1 MRTLATLSAVS
12 AISLLTISPALAYV
26 GPGVGLGVIG
36 AIFGS
41 IAAFFMVLAGLV
53 WYPVKI
59 MLRKR
64 REKKE
69 AVASAAT
76 QSTTTQATTSQA
88 SDTPSAE

>member
-1 MRTLATLSAVS
+1 MLYLYRNSWSSVARVTVLV
-12 AISLLTISPALAYV
+12 LL
-26 GPGVGLGVIG
+26 
-36 AIFGS
+36 
-41 IAAFFMVLAGLV
+41 FMVLAGLV

>member
-1 MRTLATLSAVS
+1 MRILATLSAAS
-12 AISLLTISPALAYV
+12 AISVLTISPALAYV

-53 WYPVKI
+53 WYPIKA

-69 AVASAAT
+69 AASPAAV
-76 QSTTTQATTSQA
+76 QNMAAQAA
-88 SDTPSAE
+88 DTPSTEK